1 MTIRHM
7 KIFIAVYN
15 ALSITKAAQTLHM
28 TQPAVSR
35 AIQEME
41 QFYGI
46 CLFERMN
53 RKIYVTESAK
63 ELYSYAVH
71 IVDTFDSMEQEMKN
85 WDELGVL
92 RIGSTITLGNFF
104 LPGAI
109 ADFQKQFPRLRI
121 RVTISNGAKL
131 KQDLL
136 ENRIDLALIE
146 GTSSCEFLREKPFR
160 KDRLILITPPGH
172 PLLSSPAVTLQDT
185 LQYPLL
191 FREPGSAV
199 RALLDHTFA
208 LHGLSPE
215 PIWESAS
222 TQAIV
227 KAVQAGLGIA
237 FLPQQ
242 LAAQDLSLGSIATR
256 DLADERFERTCY
268 IVWHTR
274 KYLTH
279 AGKAFISYCSSHGS
293 L

>member
-1 MTIRHM
+1 
-7 KIFIAVYN
+7 
-15 ALSITKAAQTLHM
+15 
-28 TQPAVSR
+28 
-35 AIQEME
+35 
-41 QFYGI
+41 
-46 CLFERMN
+46 MN

-71 IVDTFDSMEQEMKN
+71 IVDTFDSMEQKKK
-85 WDELGVL
+85 LGRAGVL

-146 GTSSCEFLREKPFR
+146 GTSSSEFLKEKPFR

-227 KAVQAGLGIA
+227 KAVQA
-237 FLPQQ
+237 
-242 LAAQDLSLGSIATR
+242 
-256 DLADERFERTCY
+256 DLA
-268 IVWHTR
+268 
-274 KYLTH
+274 LP
-279 AGKAFISYCSSHGS
+279 SSLSS
-293 L
+293 LQPRIFP